1 MPQPLNL
8 QMFSMK
14 TAMSKGILW
23 TSQMYVCMDVA
34 LQFSYDIIRRNNLFG
49 LFMNMKFLKKKIMNF
64 NIHIMTLHLMKYYF
78 KK

>member
-1 MPQPLNL
+1 MCSIKSGNRGNVMPQPLNL

-23 TSQMYVCMDVA
+23 TSQMYACMDVA

-49 LFMNMKFLKKKIMNF
+49 LFMNMKFLKK
-64 NIHIMTLHLMKYYF
+64 NIYEF
-78 KK
+78 